1 MKKRPIY
8 LFAFANDSRQSLQLK
23 EEERNI
29 RALFDPLHD
38 QNKIEVHYLSSATVD
53 EVYQA
58 FNRFHNRIY
67 LFHYSGH
74 SGKSFLELEDKK
86 ARSAFLSVLMGQQ
99 EHLKLVLLNGC
110 SNKEQVVELHQKGV
124 KSIIATSAAIA
135 DKKAI
140 EFSAYFYQ
148 AFVKGV
154 NIDDSFAA
162 AKAKLNNDYPTI
174 NLQKRDIVFSLNLDE
189 EEAFPWGLYA
199 EENADLAYAIPEA
212 IPSIKN
218 PNFLLPVTLT
228 YPDVNKEL
236 VELTFEGM
244 SQYGDDYKV
253 LWQLYQKNK
262 GQQLFNTLQNMM
274 LDSFPT
280 SLGIQLRD
288 LFTPE
293 GRTQGRLRLKE
304 INDTYLTLIK
314 LIASISVANL
324 WDKLLNKET
333 FEIKKDFEIRAIYK
347 QDLEKYFAL
356 SPDAHQFDYVWI
368 LATIS
373 RIFADNQIK
382 PFMIE
387 LSNLQQSFL
396 EFDSVY
402 DAYRFMEQELRPR
415 LINKDIDV
423 SEVEDL
429 CYKGEHYLGIL
440 LKRCAFLC
448 TYQLITVKNIGVNKS
463 RRTKDPVFVHYKSIL
478 RGRDYVTVEDKPVNR
493 SSFTSN
499 NSVIVAKDIENADEP
514 LNLSPFVIDENAF
527 KIQEDK
533 LPKIHYFNGWED
545 NKSIIYEHA
554 EMMEEDFKVNAE
566 YNNKRYKDLE
576 ILLTQFDQFRLDFDF
591 NTL

>member
-8 LFAFANDSRQSLQLK
+8 LFAFANDNRQSLQLK
-23 EEERNI
+23 EEEKII

-58 FNRFHNRIY
+58 FNRFHNRIF

-74 SGKSFLELEDKK
+74 SGKDFLELEDKK
-86 ARSAFLSVLMGQQ
+86 ARSAFLSILMGQQ
-99 EHLKLVLLNGC
+99 DALKLVLLNGC
-110 SNKEQVVELHQKGV
+110 SNKKQVVELHEKGV

-135 DKKAI
+135 DEKALQFS
-140 EFSAYFYQ
+140 EFFYQ

-154 NIDDSFAA
+154 SIDDSFSA

-174 NLQKRDIVFSLNLDE
+174 NLQKRDIVFSFDLDE
-189 EEAFPWGLYA
+189 NEAFPWGLYSG
-199 EENADLAYAIPEA
+199 ENADLVYTIPEA
-212 IPSIKN
+212 EAVVEN
-218 PNFLLPVTLT
+218 PNFLLPVTLN

-244 SQYGDDYKV
+244 SHYGDDYNM

-262 GQQLFNTLQNMM
+262 GLQLFNTLQNMM

-293 GRTQGRLRLKE
+293 GRTQGRLRLRE

-314 LIASISVANL
+314 LVASISMANL
-324 WDKLLNKET
+324 WDTILNKDT
-333 FEIKKDFEIRAIYK
+333 FKIKEDFEIRDIYR

-356 SPDAHQFDYVWI
+356 SPDEAQFDYVWI
-368 LATIS
+368 IATIS

-382 PFMIE
+382 PFMEE
-387 LSNLQQSFL
+387 LSNLQQSLL
-396 EFDSVY
+396 EFDDVY

-423 SEVEDL
+423 SEVEEL
-429 CYKGEHYLGIL
+429 CYKGEHYLGLL

-478 RGRDYVTVEDKPVNR
+478 RGRDYVTVEDKPVKR

-499 NSVIVAKDIENADEP
+499 NSVIVTKDIEHTDEP
-514 LNLSPFVIDENAF
+514 LNLSPFMIDENAF

-533 LPKIHYFNGWED
+533 LPKIHYFNGWE
-545 NKSIIYEHA
+545 NGKSIIYEHA
-554 EMMEEDFKVNAE
+554 EMMEEDFKVDAD
-566 YNNKRYKDLE
+566 YNNKRYKGLE
-576 ILLTQFDQFRLDFDF
+576 ILLSQFDQFRMDFNF